1 MEHVETGTIKEIM
14 DLQTFDS
21 GFIKREFVL
30 TTKDEYPQDLKF
42 EITKEKAETFETYNK
57 VGDEVTVKFN
67 IRGNFH
73 DPTNRYFVNLQA
85 WRVEKNDSQTT
96 AKETVQAEEES
107 DLPF

>member
-1 MEHVETGTIKEIM
+1 MENVTEGTIKVIM

-21 GFIKREFVL
+21 GFIKREFVI
-30 TTKDEYPQDLKF
+30 TTKEEYPQDIKF

-85 WRVEKNDSQTT
+85 WRIEKNSSQNTEE
-96 AKETVQAEEES
+96 ETVQAEEES

>member
-1 MEHVETGTIKEIM
+1 MEHVEIGTIKVIE

-21 GFIKREFVL
+21 GFIKREFVI
-30 TTKDEYPQDLKF
+30 TTKDEYPQDIKF

-85 WRVEKNDSQTT
+85 WRIEKNSSQNTEE
-96 AKETVQAEEES
+96 ETVQAEEES
-107 DLPF
+107 NLPF

>member
-1 MEHVETGTIKEIM
+1 MENVTEGTIKVIM
-14 DLQTFDS
+14 DLQTFDT
-21 GFIKREFVL
+21 GFIKREFVI
-30 TTKDEYPQDLKF
+30 TTKDEYPQDIKF

-85 WRVEKNDSQTT
+85 WRIEKNSSQNTEE
-96 AKETVQAEEES
+96 ETVQVEEES

>member
-1 MEHVETGTIKEIM
+1 MENVTEGTIKVIM
-14 DLQTFDS
+14 DLQTFDT
-21 GFIKREFVL
+21 GFIKREFVI
-30 TTKDEYPQDLKF
+30 TTKEEYPQDIKF

-85 WRVEKNDSQTT
+85 WRIEKNSSQNTEE
-96 AKETVQAEEES
+96 ETVQVEEES

>member
-1 MEHVETGTIKEIM
+1 MEHVEIGTIKEIM

-85 WRVEKNDSQTT
+85 WRIEKNTSQTT
-96 AKETVQAEEES
+96 EKETVQAEEES

>member
-30 TTKDEYPQDLKF
+30 TTKDEYPQDIKF

-85 WRVEKNDSQTT
+85 WRIEKNTSQTT
-96 AKETVQAEEES
+96 EEAHVQAKEES

>member
-1 MEHVETGTIKEIM
+1 MEHVETGTIKLIK
-14 DLQTFDS
+14 DLETFDS

-85 WRVEKNDSQTT
+85 WRIEKNSSQN
-96 AKETVQAEEES
+96 AEEETVQAEEES

>member
-1 MEHVETGTIKEIM
+1 MEHVETGKIKVIE

-21 GFIKREFVL
+21 GFIKREFVI
-30 TTKDEYPQDLKF
+30 TTKDEYPQDIKF

-85 WRVEKNDSQTT
+85 WRIEKNSSQNTEE
-96 AKETVQAEEES
+96 ETVQVEEES

>member
-1 MEHVETGTIKEIM
+1 MSLQLTGTIKLIGEK
-14 DLQTFDS
+14 QVFDS
-21 GFIKREFVL
+21 GFQKVEFVI
-30 TTKDEYPQDLKF
+30 TTKDEYPQDIKF

-85 WRVEKNDSQTT
+85 WRIEKNSSQNTEE
-96 AKETVQAEEES
+96 ETVQVEEES

>member
-1 MEHVETGTIKEIM
+1 MEHVEIGTIKVIE

-21 GFIKREFVL
+21 GFIKREFVI
-30 TTKDEYPQDLKF
+30 TTKDEYPQDIKF

-85 WRVEKNDSQTT
+85 WRIEKNSSQNTEE
-96 AKETVQAEEES
+96 ETVQVEEES

>member
-85 WRVEKNDSQTT
+85 WRIEKNTSQTT
-96 AKETVQAEEES
+96 EEAPVQAKEES